1 MPLDPNQF
9 LTHDE
14 AVLVDAALLT
24 SQEKFTTRVAI
35 YSLRTLKRIA
45 EESGEAIAT
54 LSTDRILAWIE
65 QDVTEQQE
73 TAINTEFTQFFAR
86 LVVSSLKPLRQASA
100 ETGTTL
106 ETLSLH
112 QVIAWFE
119 HQSKARQTVDR

>member
-1 MPLDPNQF
+1 MTFDPNQF

-24 SQEKFTTRVAI
+24 SQEKFTARVAI

-45 EESGEAIAT
+45 EDSGDPIAT

-65 QDVTEQQE
+65 HDAIGQQDPT
-73 TAINTEFTQFFAR
+73 INTEFTQFFTR
-86 LVVSSLKPLRQASA
+86 LVLSSLKPLHQVAA
-100 ETGTTL
+100 ETETPL
-106 ETLSLH
+106 EGLSVC

-119 HQSKARQTVDR
+119 RHSKVSR

>member
-86 LVVSSLKPLRQASA
+86 LVVSSLNPLRQASA